1 MCDGDLHTEIGN
13 SNAWLCYTGVGLLGC
28 VLAIIDNGKL
38 NRHMSEISTS
48 SAEYESRS
56 LEKARNDDDNSFV
69 LLVKIVNLKLLST
82 SQCSSCAY
90 ASWTGGFEFW
100 NGNMYWKDIW
110 K

>member
-1 MCDGDLHTEIGN
+1 MLQASWATRLCTCD
-13 SNAWLCYTGVGLLGC
+13 YVK
-28 VLAIIDNGKL
+28 GKL
-38 NRHMSEISTS
+38 NIHVCEISTS

-90 ASWTGGFEFW
+90 AS
-100 NGNMYWKDIW
+100 
-110 K
+110 